1 MISPGQM
8 SGPVEGMLGIMRLTE
23 HELTVALTGT
33 AKSVLASGRR
43 FRKGGAD
50 IDKVWDE
57 TDRFQRFK
65 LLDSIGTQIF
75 PVLTDLPDIDVPVG
89 GRPTFPE
96 EQIRESVERNIG
108 DDVGRLRRAV
118 TVKARVALVQ
128 AALSNLPPRAEGDLR
143 LAD

>member
-1 MISPGQM
+1 
-8 SGPVEGMLGIMRLTE
+8 MRLTE

-65 LLDSIGTQIF
+65 LLDGIGTQIF

-143 LAD
+143 LTD

>member
-1 MISPGQM
+1 
-8 SGPVEGMLGIMRLTE
+8 MRLTE

-33 AKSVLASGRR
+33 AKTFLGSGRK

-50 IDKVWDE
+50 IDQVWDE

-75 PVLTDLPDIDVPVG
+75 PVLTDLPDVDVPVG
-89 GRPTFPE
+89 GRPTFSE
-96 EQIRESVERNIG
+96 EQIRESVERHVG
-108 DDVGRLRRAV
+108 DVGRLRRAV

-143 LAD
+143 LDG

>member
-1 MISPGQM
+1 
-8 SGPVEGMLGIMRLTE
+8 MRLTE

-33 AKSVLASGRR
+33 AKTFLGSGRK

-50 IDKVWDE
+50 IDQVWDE

-75 PVLTDLPDIDVPVG
+75 PVLTDLPDVDVPVG
-89 GRPTFPE
+89 GRPSFSE
-96 EQIRESVERNIG
+96 DQIRESVERHVG
-108 DDVGRLRRAV
+108 DVGRLRRAV

-143 LAD
+143 LND

>member
-1 MISPGQM
+1 
-8 SGPVEGMLGIMRLTE
+8 MRLTE

-33 AKSVLASGRR
+33 AKTFLGSGRK

-50 IDKVWDE
+50 IDQVWDE

-75 PVLTDLPDIDVPVG
+75 PVLTDLPDVDVPVG
-89 GRPTFPE
+89 GRPTFSE
-96 EQIRESVERNIG
+96 EQIRESVERHIG
-108 DDVGRLRRAV
+108 DVGRLRRAV

-128 AALSNLPPRAEGDLR
+128 TALSNLPPRAEGDLR
-143 LAD
+143 LSD

>member
-1 MISPGQM
+1 
-8 SGPVEGMLGIMRLTE
+8 MRLTE

-33 AKSVLASGRR
+33 AKTFLGSGRK

-50 IDKVWDE
+50 IDQVWDE

-75 PVLTDLPDIDVPVG
+75 PVLTDLPDVDVPVG
-89 GRPTFPE
+89 GRPTFSE
-96 EQIRESVERNIG
+96 EQIRESVERHVG
-108 DDVGRLRRAV
+108 DVGRLRRAV

-128 AALSNLPPRAEGDLR
+128 AALSNLPPRAADDLR
-143 LAD
+143 LND

>member
-1 MISPGQM
+1 
-8 SGPVEGMLGIMRLTE
+8 MRLTA

-33 AKSVLASGRR
+33 AKTFLGSGRK

-75 PVLTDLPDIDVPVG
+75 PVLTDLPDVDVPVG
-89 GRPTFPE
+89 GRPTFSE
-96 EQIRESVERNIG
+96 EQIRESVERHVG
-108 DDVGRLRRAV
+108 DVGRLRRAV

-128 AALSNLPPRAEGDLR
+128 AALAHLPPRAEGDLR
-143 LAD
+143 LDG